1 METSLRVHHLVAA
14 VVAILLMLVPMSRP
28 EPAWAQARPTT
39 VLKVTVSSGQMLQL
53 PRPARSVFIADP
65 SIADVQVPAKDIVIV
80 FGRKPGETSLFIIG
94 DDEKPVSSYQVVV
107 GYDLSD
113 VDRLV
118 RQDVP
123 GASVNV
129 KSTPTG
135 AIVTGTVPN
144 ADAAAELSADLKR
157 YIPKEDEVVNQ
168 VRVSGAQQVNLR
180 VRVAEVQRTVTK
192 SLGINWQAVSA
203 PGSFVFGIQS
213 GTAQYLQGGVA
224 AAMPPVG
231 TLSITGADTYFMQ
244 PSTGLPVGTAPVPP
258 NVAFGAL
265 ATKRA
270 SVNSIID
277 ALADEGLLTV
287 LAEPNLTATSGQTA
301 SFLAG
306 GEFPIPI
313 SSNAGGVGS
322 VPTVTIEFKQFGV
335 SLNFVPT
342 ILSSDHISLKV
353 APEVSQLDPSIG
365 VGLVGAVST
374 IPGLIVRRA
383 ETTVDLGSGQSFAIA
398 GLIENSTATD
408 VNKYPGL
415 GDLPVLG
422 PLFRSS
428 SFQSSQS
435 ELVIIVTPYIVRPV
449 SEGVSMKAPTDGF
462 APASDVERIFYE
474 RLTKPNVPG
483 AATELGVGGMR
494 LHGDAGFIEE

>member
-1 METSLRVHHLVAA
+1 MKTGLRIQLLACA
-14 VVAILLMLVPMSRP
+14 VLATVLMLVRP
-28 EPAWAQARPTT
+28 DPAAAQARQAE
-39 VLKVTVSSGQMLQL
+39 LHLTVSNGQMLQL

-65 SIADVQVPAKDIVIV
+65 SIADVQVPAKDLVIV
-80 FGRKPGETSLFIIG
+80 FGRKPGQTSLFIIG
-94 DDEKPVSSYQVVV
+94 DDEKPIISYQVVV
-107 GYDLSD
+107 GYDFSD

-123 GASVNV
+123 NAAINFR
-129 KSTPTG
+129 STPTG

-144 ADAAAELSADLKR
+144 AETAAEVNAAIKR
-157 YIPKEDEVVNQ
+157 YLPKDDDIVNQ

-192 SLGINWQAVSA
+192 ALGINWQAVSA

-213 GTAQYLQGGVA
+213 GAPQFLLGGVA
-224 AAMPPVG
+224 AGVPPVG
-231 TLSITGADTYFMQ
+231 TVSPLGANTYFAQ
-244 PSTGLPVGTAPVPP
+244 PGTGLPVGTSPVVP
-258 NVAFGAL
+258 NVGFGAVSNNRL
-265 ATKRA
+265 
-270 SVNSIID
+270 SVNSVID

-306 GEFPIPI
+306 GEFPIPVA
-313 SSNAGGVGS
+313 SSSSGVGG
-322 VPTVTIEFKQFGV
+322 TTAVTIDFKQFGV

-342 ILSSDHISLKV
+342 ILSNDHISLKV
-353 APEVSQLDPSIG
+353 APEVSQLDPGIG
-365 VGLVGAVST
+365 VGLIGAAT
-374 IPGLIVRRA
+374 IIPGLIVRRA

-398 GLIENSTATD
+398 GLIQNTSSTD
-408 VNKYPGL
+408 INKYPGL

-428 SFQSSQS
+428 SFQSNQT

-449 SEGVSMKAPTDGF
+449 SDGVSLKTPTDGF
-462 APASDVERIFYE
+462 KPASDVERIFYD
-474 RLTKPNVPG
+474 RLTKPNLPG

-494 LHGDAGFIEE
+494 LHGDAGFIVD